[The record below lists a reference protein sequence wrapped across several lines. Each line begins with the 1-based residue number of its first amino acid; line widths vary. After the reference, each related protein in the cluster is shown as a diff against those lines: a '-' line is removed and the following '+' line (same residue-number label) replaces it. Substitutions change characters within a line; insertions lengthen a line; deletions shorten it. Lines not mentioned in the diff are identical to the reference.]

1 MCIAVDVF
9 SNLFSMHR
17 NFKLSHLGADSQVY
31 SENSHHMESGKCDPN
46 AHNTIKTVQSNQK
59 CLDS

>member
-1 MCIAVDVF
+1 MYIAVDVF

-46 AHNTIKTVQSNQK
+46 CTQYDQDCTK
-59 CLDS
+59 